1 MKNYEIKQAFKNLP
15 DAGLPDIEQVMCH
28 EYEQCEPNIYWQ
40 NFMLMGYVGTYLK
53 TRSYIRIKSLPELKS
68 TDVILDSS
76 LRMYVEGYAG
86 SSGMEAGAYVVT
98 GDSYLDYTGI
108 NLLHPEPSCIHIP
121 SAHFFAGLH
130 ILRNEYLFA
139 CI

>member
-1 MKNYEIKQAFKNLP
+1 MRSALTLVSTITV
-15 DAGLPDIEQVMCH
+15 QVTNQSV
-28 EYEQCEPNIYWQ
+28 EDTAAYSGRPNEPNIYWQ

-86 SSGMEAGAYVVT
+86 SSGMEAGAYAVT

-108 NLLHPEPSCIHIP
+108 NLLYPEPRSIHLP
-121 SAHFFAGLH
+121 RAHFFSGLH
-130 ILRNEYLFA
+130 ILRDKHFFA